1 MWGNK
6 PDQPGAASPTGYSAP
21 GVQKAVPG
29 VVETPRVGSPVV
41 RSTAWLGPGIQVKGQ
56 ITGDEDLH
64 VDGKVEGPITLGGHR
79 LTVGSGAEVASE
91 IVAREVV
98 VQGRVDGDLWARDR
112 IEIKKNGHVTG
123 DLTTARIQIEEGA
136 YFKGSIE
143 IDQSKTQVGSD
154 LATMLARGTGKE
166 Q

>member
-6 PDQPGAASPTGYSAP
+6 PTQPGAGSSTGSS
-21 GVQKAVPG
+21 VPG
-29 VVETPRVGSPVV
+29 VKTGVPGVEVPRTGSPVV

-56 ITGDEDLH
+56 ISGDEDLH

-79 LTVGSGAEVASE
+79 LTVGASAEVASE

-98 VQGRVDGDLWARDR
+98 VQGKVHGDLRARDR

-123 DLTTARIQIEEGA
+123 DLTTARIQIEDGA

-154 LATMLARGTGKE
+154 LTTMLARNAAKND
-166 Q
+166 

>member
-6 PDQPGAASPTGYSAP
+6 PAQPGVGSPAGSS
-21 GVQKAVPG
+21 VPG
-29 VVETPRVGSPVV
+29 VGPAVPSYEVPRVGNPVV

-56 ITGDEDLH
+56 ISGDEDLH
-64 VDGKVEGPITLGGHR
+64 VDGRIEGPISLGGHR
-79 LTVGSGAEVASE
+79 LSVGSSAELTSE

-98 VQGRVDGDLWARDR
+98 IQGKVDGDLRARDR

-123 DLTTARIQIEEGA
+123 DLTTARIHIEEGA
-136 YFKGSIE
+136 FFKGSIE

-154 LATMLARGTGKE
+154 LNTLLSRGTGAE